1 VCQRHW
7 SQASTEIA
15 IVAAQKLVTEPA
27 TGDTGRAAS
36 KLSALRES
44 LGSPRLDFHL
54 QPFYET
60 WLDTFL
66 FSGRIDPRLRELAIL
81 RVMWRCNRPFEWGQ
95 HYRHARQAGVTR
107 DEVVSIRTS
116 SPQRDLAG
124 AVGVVVRAA
133 DEVVDDAAVSEQTL
147 DELGTLFGEPGL
159 LDEFL
164 YVVAGYRMFAT
175 IAASKREPFRGDRAP
190 WPPDGI
196 SPDDASDPPR

>member
-1 VCQRHW
+1 
-7 SQASTEIA
+7 
-15 IVAAQKLVTEPA
+15 VTA
-27 TGDTGRAAS
+27 TGDTGCPAS
-36 KLSALRES
+36 KLAALRES
-44 LGSPRLDFHL
+44 LGSPRVDLHL
-54 QPFYET
+54 QPFYEV

-81 RVMWRCNRPFEWGQ
+81 RVMWRCNRAFEWGQ

-116 SPQRDLAG
+116 TPENDLVG
-124 AVGVVVRAA
+124 AVGLVVRAA

-147 DELGTLFGEPGL
+147 KELRTLFGEAGL

-175 IAASKREPFRGDRAP
+175 IAASKGEPFRGDRAP
-190 WPPDGI
+190 WPPDGV
-196 SPDDASDPPR
+196 SPAGVSDLTR